1 MSSTVNL
8 ETMLKKTWHQDV
20 ASSSLERW
28 LALCEKN
35 QWGRCPENMEL
46 LVSLFGASWYF
57 TRFVFFRG
65 RKITDLFD
73 EPRTLDFTSASLID
87 DFMQLS
93 PGADQETQFETL
105 KIAKNEIMLTILL
118 AQLSQSQSQEE
129 IECALTRLAEAS
141 LFCAIQ
147 ILAADDVEIT
157 DNIGILAMG
166 RMAGDEMNFGSDL
179 DLIFLYPGGTQE
191 LSYKISSFVR
201 KLMRIIGLLSP
212 AGLLYE
218 VDMRLR
224 PHGNSGLL
232 VTKEQSFLDYHK
244 GEREIWERQM
254 MTRCRA
260 VVDGGNIASSALAQ
274 IEPSIYQEYDEQHL
288 RAEIIAMR
296 KLVVD
301 ELGNKPGKYDL
312 KRGAGGIMDIDFLT
326 HYLQLLHGYEDA
338 SLRTASTR
346 KALRKLSGAGKIDN
360 EVSKFLLQAYDYLKT
375 LESHIRVFDM
385 KSISTFPKDL
395 DKNIGLVRSMNYQ
408 DGNIEHAAGQF
419 MDDYKNITKK
429 TRNIFN
435 DIFSLS

>member
-1 MSSTVNL
+1 MSSTDPLQVAIARA
-8 ETMLKKTWHQDV
+8 WHQDV
-20 ASSSLERW
+20 ANSSLERW

-35 QWGRCPENMEL
+35 HWGRCPDNQDL

-57 TRFVFFRG
+57 TRFVFLRG
-65 RKITDLFD
+65 RKTTVLFD
-73 EPRTLDFTSASLID
+73 EPRILNFTSKSLIN
-87 DFMQLS
+87 DFMNKL
-93 PGADQETQFETL
+93 PDADQEAQFETL

-118 AQLSQSQSQEE
+118 AQLSGSHSQEE
-129 IECALTRLAEAS
+129 IECALTKLAEAT

-147 ILAADDVEIT
+147 ILAADDVEII

-179 DLIFLYPGGTQE
+179 DLIFLYPGGSQE
-191 LSYKISSFVR
+191 FSYKVSSFVR

-232 VTKEQSFLDYHK
+232 VTKVQSFLDYHK

-260 VVDGGNIASSALAQ
+260 VVDGGNIASSALAE
-274 IEPSIYQEYDEQHL
+274 IEPSIYQKYDDQHL

-296 KLVVD
+296 QLVVD
-301 ELGNKPGKYDL
+301 ELGSKQGKYDL

-338 SLRTASTR
+338 SLRTSSTR
-346 KALRKLSGAGKIDN
+346 KALRKLSEAGKIN
-360 EVSKFLLQAYDYLKT
+360 KEASKFLLESYDYLKT
-375 LESHIRVFDM
+375 IESHIRVFDM

-395 DKNIGLVRSMNYQ
+395 DKNVGLVRSMNYQ
-408 DGNIEHAAGQF
+408 DDNFENAAGQF
-419 MDDYKNITKK
+419 MEDYKNITKK

>member
-1 MSSTVNL
+1 MPSIDTFA
-8 ETMLKKTWHQDV
+8 TTLKKTWHQDV
-20 ASSSLERW
+20 ANSSLDRW

-35 QWGRCPENMEL
+35 QWGRCPENMDL

-65 RKITDLFD
+65 RKIADLFD
-73 EPRTLDFTSASLID
+73 EPRTLDFTSTSLID
-87 DFMQLS
+87 DFMKLL
-93 PGADQETQFETL
+93 PEADQETQFETL

-118 AQLSQSQSQEE
+118 AQLSESHRQEE

-147 ILAADDVEIT
+147 ILAADDIEIT
-157 DNIGILAMG
+157 DNISILAMG
-166 RMAGDEMNFGSDL
+166 RMAGGEMNFGSDL
-179 DLIFLYPGGTQE
+179 DLIFLYPGGSQE

-232 VTKEQSFLDYHK
+232 VTRVQSFVDYHK
-244 GEREIWERQM
+244 NEREIWERQM

-260 VVDGGNIASSALAQ
+260 VVDGANIASSALAQ
-274 IEPSIYQEYDEQHL
+274 IESSIYQKYDEQHL

-296 KLVVD
+296 QLVVD
-301 ELGNKPGKYDL
+301 ELGSKQGKYDI

-338 SLRTASTR
+338 SLRTSSTR
-346 KALRKLSGAGKIDN
+346 KALRKLSEAGKIDK
-360 EVSKFLLQAYDYLKT
+360 EASKFLLEAYDYLKT
-375 LESHIRVFDM
+375 IESHIRVFDM
-385 KSISTFPKDL
+385 KSISTFPKDI
-395 DKNIGLVRSMNYQ
+395 DNNVGLVRSMNYQ
-408 DGNIEHAAGQF
+408 GDNFGNAAGQF
-419 MDDYKNITKK
+419 IDDYKNITKK